1 MRRPGRAAVGVCIA
15 IIAVAALLPGFPGL
29 DYAILEP
36 IWVLLPDVV
45 PAAPCTLCEPGPE
58 QPLRL
63 LSLLPSRA
71 PPGLPLV

>member
-29 DYAILEP
+29 DYATFEP
-36 IWVLLPDVV
+36 VWVLLPYDGPV
-45 PAAPCTLCEPGPE
+45 APVAISDPGTE

-71 PPGLPLV
+71 PPRSAIA